1 MKPQLVVVFEHLP
14 IHQEVGF
21 SRLPL
26 PSAAVFLADSIFP
39 NVVLLCLLRFNCVFD
54 LSLTRFII
62 THSTDQVDADVV
74 EARPRTDGSRRSEA
88 VSGIKRCNHM

>member
-1 MKPQLVVVFEHLP
+1 
-14 IHQEVGF
+14 
-21 SRLPL
+21 
-26 PSAAVFLADSIFP
+26 
-39 NVVLLCLLRFNCVFD
+39 LLCLLRFNCVFD